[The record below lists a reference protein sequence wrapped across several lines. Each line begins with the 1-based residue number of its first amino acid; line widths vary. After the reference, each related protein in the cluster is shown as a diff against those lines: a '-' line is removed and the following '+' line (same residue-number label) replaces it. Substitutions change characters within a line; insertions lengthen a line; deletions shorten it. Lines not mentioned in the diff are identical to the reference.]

1 MDVRLIWKSVLC
13 LMIYI
18 WRNRKVPQSI
28 EEKAPGKKSRRLA
41 SQDNLLNVV
50 STGCVLL
57 CVVKQVAEAA
67 ARTLSYGGMGGTIR
81 GLHFNLV

>member
-1 MDVRLIWKSVLC
+1 MSHDIYMEEQKSS
-13 LMIYI
+13 
-18 WRNRKVPQSI
+18 SI

-41 SQDNLLNVV
+41 SQDNLLTVV

-67 ARTLSYGGMGGTIR
+67 ARTLRNGGMGGTVR